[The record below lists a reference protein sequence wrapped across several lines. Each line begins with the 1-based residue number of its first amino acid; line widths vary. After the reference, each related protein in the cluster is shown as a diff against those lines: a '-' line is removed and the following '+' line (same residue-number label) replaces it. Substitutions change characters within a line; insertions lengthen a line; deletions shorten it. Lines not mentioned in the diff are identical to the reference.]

1 MMGMVNSPR
10 TKIQITRREQTAE
23 KIVMATLAP
32 SINRT
37 NSQNGERNIM
47 CRSQYKMF

>member
-1 MMGMVNSPR
+1 MTGMVNLPR
-10 TKIQITRREQTAE
+10 RGIQITRREQTVE

-37 NSQNGERNIM
+37 NS
-47 CRSQYKMF
+47 